1 MTILLDRLIAEE
13 VMNRI
18 TEGNSETPLFRLIAE
33 KNQLLCFK
41 CQSRSLRT
49 GWNFVTYRWG
59 MGCSKGL
66 LPITDRLEDCPNFM
80 LEIGE

>member
-1 MTILLDRLIAEE
+1 MTTLLDKLTVED

-18 TEGNSETPLFRLIAE
+18 TERNSETPLDRLITE

-41 CQSRSLRT
+41 CQSRSLET

-59 MGCSKGL
+59 MGCSKSR
-66 LPITDRLEDCPNFM
+66 LPITDSFEDCPYFI
-80 LEIGE
+80 EASRK